1 MTCKMKIRFSIKI
14 VTPSALQY
22 RNVLGY
28 RMFLFVIVS
37 KIIYANPQTDPV
49 ILNGINTFFKFH
61 NP

>member
-1 MTCKMKIRFSIKI
+1 MTCKMEIRFSIKI

-28 RMFLFVIVS
+28 VLFVIVS

-49 ILNGINTFFKFH
+49 ILNGNNTFF
-61 NP
+61 